1 MSNEIIIYQPDIEL
15 EKIEVRIDNETV
27 WLNRHQISTLFDRD
41 IKTIGKH
48 INNALKE
55 ELEGS
60 PTVANFA
67 TVQKEGNRLVE
78 RNIEHYNLDVIISVG
93 YRVKSKRGVQFRMW
107 ANRVLKDHLL
117 KGYSINNRF
126 NRIEDRMDALSKK
139 VEEIDFEIHTSLQP
153 KQGIFFDG
161 QVFDAYA
168 FVSEIVKQAKKTII
182 LIDNYI
188 DESVLTLLSKKDKK
202 VNVIIYTQPNKS
214 LDLDVKKY
222 NQQYEKIEI
231 KTLSKSHDRFII
243 IDQKTLYHFGA
254 SLKDLGKKW
263 FAFSKMETDAS
274 IILHQLDNEKKD

>member
-1 MSNEIIIYQPDIEL
+1 M
-15 EKIEVRIDNETV
+15 
-27 WLNRHQISTLFDRD
+27 
-41 IKTIGKH
+41 
-48 INNALKE
+48 
-55 ELEGS
+55 
-60 PTVANFA
+60 
-67 TVQKEGNRLVE
+67 
-78 RNIEHYNLDVIISVG
+78 G

-107 ANRVLKDHLL
+107 ANKVLKDHLL

>member
-27 WLNRHQISTLFDRD
+27 WLNSLQISTIFFRD
-41 IKTIGKH
+41 IKSIGKH

-107 ANRVLKDHLL
+107 ANKVLKDHLL